1 MLWEYGSTIWN
12 SFHNGKSPGHHNRH
26 NEWKGEYFVSN
37 GTQSLDRAAE
47 LLSLIVRSEG
57 PVTYSSIVDQT
68 GLARS
73 TTSRL
78 LQGLER
84 NGLLERDRDGAFRG
98 GALFAHYATRFDR
111 VEALVAAAQ
120 PSLERLAE
128 ETGETVNL
136 AVARG
141 DTVVQVAQ
149 IDSTYMLG
157 AMNWVG
163 LDVPPHSSAL
173 GKVMY
178 AFGSLPLPKGRLEKL
193 TPNTITEPDTF
204 AKELDAVRSRGYAIT
219 RGELEEGLD
228 GLAAPVLGVDGHP
241 LAALGVSG
249 PSFRIEDSLETF
261 GKLLV
266 VESERLTALLNR
278 RVRKNPPKGNT
289 FKGQPSKESRAQ

>member
-1 MLWEYGSTIWN
+1 MS
-12 SFHNGKSPGHHNRH
+12 S
-26 NEWKGEYFVSN
+26 

-47 LLSLIVRSEG
+47 LLSLIVRAEE
-57 PVTYSSIVDQT
+57 PITYTKIVEQT
-68 GLARS
+68 GIARS
-73 TTSRL
+73 TASRL

-120 PSLERLAE
+120 PSLERLSE

-141 DTVVQVAQ
+141 DAVVQVSQ
-149 IDSTYMLG
+149 IDSSFMLG

-163 LDVPPHSSAL
+163 LDVPPHGSAL

-178 AFGSLPLPKGRLEKL
+178 AFGALVLPKGPLEQL
-193 TPNTITEPDTF
+193 TPNTITETKTF
-204 AKELDAVRSRGYAIT
+204 EKELRDVRKQGFAVT

-228 GLAAPVLGVDGHP
+228 GLAAPVLGADGQV

-249 PSFRIEDSLETF
+249 PAFRIEESLEKI
-261 GKLLV
+261 GELLV
-266 VESERLTALLNR
+266 VESERLTKLLAR
-278 RVRKNPPKGNT
+278 RVRKSKPVMEDQPAPKAN
-289 FKGQPSKESRAQ
+289 QPEKDGTHDS

>member
-1 MLWEYGSTIWN
+1 M
-12 SFHNGKSPGHHNRH
+12 
-26 NEWKGEYFVSN
+26 SN

-47 LLSLIVRSEG
+47 LLSLVVRSEA
-57 PVTYSSIVDQT
+57 PVSYTEIVDQS

-78 LQGLER
+78 LQALER

-98 GALFAHYATRFDR
+98 GALFTHYANRFDR

-120 PSLERLAE
+120 PGLERLGE

-141 DTVVQVAQ
+141 DTVVQVSQ

-163 LDVPPHSSAL
+163 LDVPPHCSAL

-178 AFGSLPLPKGRLEKL
+178 AFGALPMPKGPLEQL
-193 TPNTITEPDTF
+193 APNTITDSEAF
-204 AKELDAVRSRGYAIT
+204 ILEVRRVRRQGYAIT
-219 RGELEEGLD
+219 RGELEAGLD
-228 GLAAPVLGVDGHP
+228 GLAAPVFGSDGHAI
-241 LAALGVSG
+241 AAIGVSG
-249 PSFRIEDSLETF
+249 PVFRIEDCLDDFSA
-261 GKLLV
+261 LLLA
-266 VESERLTALLNR
+266 ESARLTKVLTHRA
-278 RVRKNPPKGNT
+278 RKEARHD
-289 FKGQPSKESRAQ
+289 S